1 MVEFVFFFHAFV
13 ILFSLYGIV
22 RFMKAFW
29 ATGKYR
35 YPIFVAVLVLVASSE
50 WLALYGAR
58 LQSFFEQTSFV
69 ATFIPLI
76 FFFGYSYLESSR
88 RSERAEKVKVKGF
101 FQKYVSERI
110 INELM
115 EHPDVKL
122 GGEKQMVTV
131 LFTDIRGFTSL
142 SERVPPEE
150 LVKLLN
156 EKYFDV
162 VTNVLLKYDATVDK
176 YIGDAVMAFFNAPI
190 PQSDH
195 ALRAVKASV
204 EIQKK
209 LTEINAELARQGKE
223 QVNVGI
229 GINSGEA
236 VVGNVGS
243 HQFVDYTVIG
253 DVPNTASRLNGVAK
267 AGEIVVSEATYSL
280 VKNHVEF
287 MKEVEEVL
295 LKGKAKPVKVY
306 KVKY

>member
-1 MVEFVFFFHAFV
+1 M
-13 ILFSLYGIV
+13 
-22 RFMKAFW
+22 
-29 ATGKYR
+29 
-35 YPIFVAVLVLVASSE
+35 
-50 WLALYGAR
+50 
-58 LQSFFEQTSFV
+58 
-69 ATFIPLI
+69 
-76 FFFGYSYLESSR
+76 
-88 RSERAEKVKVKGF
+88 KVKSF
-101 FQKYVSERI
+101 FQKYVSERVI
-110 INELM
+110 DELM
-115 EHPDVKL
+115 KHPDVKL
-122 GGEKQMVTV
+122 GGEKQLVTV

-176 YIGDAVMAFFNAPI
+176 YVGDAVMAFFNAPI
-190 PQSDH
+190 PQPDH

-209 LTEINAELARQGKE
+209 LAEINAELARQGKE

-243 HQFVDYTVIG
+243 HQFMDYTVIG

-267 AGEIVVSEATYSL
+267 AGEIAVSEATYSL
-280 VKNHVEF
+280 VKNHFEF
-287 MKEVEEVL
+287 AEEVEEVL

>member
-1 MVEFVFFFHAFV
+1 
-13 ILFSLYGIV
+13 
-22 RFMKAFW
+22 MKAFW
-29 ATGKYR
+29 ASGKYR
-35 YPIFVAVLVLVASSE
+35 YSLLVAVLVLVASNE

-58 LQSFFEQTSFV
+58 LQSFFEQTSFI
-69 ATFIPLI
+69 ATFIPL
-76 FFFGYSYLESSR
+76 FFFFAYSYLESSR
-88 RSERAEKVKVKGF
+88 RREHAEKMRVKSF

-110 INELM
+110 IEELM

-122 GGEKQMVTV
+122 GGEKHFVTV

-176 YIGDAVMAFFNAPI
+176 FIGDAVMAFFNAPVAQ
-190 PQSDH
+190 PDH

-209 LTEINAELARQGKE
+209 LAEINAELARQGKE
-223 QVNVGI
+223 QVLVGI

-243 HQFVDYTVIG
+243 RQFMDYTVIG

-267 AGEIVVSEATYSL
+267 PGEIVVSEATFEL
-280 VKNHVEF
+280 VKNQVEF
-287 MKEVEEVL
+287 QDEVVEVL